1 MIVARLVLGT
11 ARIAGGASEA
21 AAVALVQSAFD
32 SGVCYVDAAPSYGS
46 GTAEA
51 VVGQALAGHPQIA
64 VTTKLGSARPG
75 QPWLRTFARKL
86 KRLAGPAS
94 TPLAEFA
101 PTRIEWPS
109 GSDFTI
115 AAMAQSLE
123 ISRERLGRID
133 LLLLHDV
140 SASEVTAAL
149 LESLT
154 TLRHSVGALGG
165 YASYAQWDPVLD
177 QCFEPEMTAQCA
189 PQPGWL
195 LSSTAP
201 PIKRPLRLHSV
212 VKIGLALAEINPLF
226 ANALQQADRLI
237 PARDPLT
244 ARLAAL
250 YALAAN
256 RRPAASL
263 LITSSHRAR
272 LDAVLAALTAI
283 DNAGNAAEIA
293 ALFPDQAG

>member
-1 MIVARLVLGT
+1 MIVSRLVLGT
-11 ARIAGGASEA
+11 ARIAGGVSEA
-21 AAVALVQSAFD
+21 AAVSLVQNAFD
-32 SGVCYVDAAPSYGS
+32 SGICYVDTAPSYGS

-51 VVGQALAGHPQIA
+51 VVGQALAGHPHIA

-94 TPLAEFA
+94 APLAEFA
-101 PTRIEWPS
+101 PAWIESPS
-109 GSDFTI
+109 GSDFTPDG
-115 AAMAQSLE
+115 MAQSLE

-133 LLLLHDV
+133 QLLLHDV
-140 SASEVTAAL
+140 SASEVTPAL
-149 LESLT
+149 LERLIRLS
-154 TLRHSVGALGG
+154 RSVGALGG

-189 PQPGWL
+189 PQPAWL
-195 LSSTAP
+195 LGNAAP
-201 PIKRPLRLHSV
+201 PTKRPLRVHSV
-212 VKIGLALAEINPLF
+212 VKTGLALAEINPLF
-226 ANALQQADRLI
+226 ANALQQAERLI

-256 RRPAASL
+256 RVPAAGL

-272 LDAVLAALTAI
+272 LDAVLAALCAI